1 MRSDEEILNMW
12 WTREDIANIAHDNW
26 ACWAI
31 YWHTCDYCW
40 ETDYYWFFDENKKQY
55 WETINPTKKELKA
68 LWFEF
73 KNWIYFYSN
82 KEKHIQLRYVIDV
95 VNFWRYKVWYESDEL
110 YLSSIDDIKQMQK
123 AVDEWFI
130 NNL

>member
-1 MRSDEEILNMW
+1 M
-12 WTREDIANIAHDNW
+12 
-26 ACWAI
+26 
-31 YWHTCDYCW
+31 YV
-40 ETDYYWFFDENKKQY
+40 
-55 WETINPTKKELKA
+55 
-68 LWFEF
+68 
-73 KNWIYFYSN
+73 YSN